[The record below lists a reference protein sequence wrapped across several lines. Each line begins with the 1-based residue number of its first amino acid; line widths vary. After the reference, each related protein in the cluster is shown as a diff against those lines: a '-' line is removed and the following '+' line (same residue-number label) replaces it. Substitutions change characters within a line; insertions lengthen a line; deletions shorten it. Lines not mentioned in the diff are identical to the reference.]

1 MISSRT
7 KENSTILSFVNKPQ
21 TLTVPCSLFPVPCS
35 LISTVHVNCVH
46 LLIGYLTYLHGILY
60 AKEYGWDN
68 TFEAYVA
75 CPLAEF
81 AKSQTDRERI
91 WIVEK
96 DGKVAGSIAIVEA
109 SQENAQLRWLLLHPN
124 LRGYGIGKT
133 LVEAAIRF
141 CQNSD

>member
-1 MISSRT
+1 M
-7 KENSTILSFVNKPQ
+7 
-21 TLTVPCSLFPVPCS
+21 
-35 LISTVHVNCVH
+35 
-46 LLIGYLTYLHGILY
+46 
-60 AKEYGWDN
+60 
-68 TFEAYVA
+68 
-75 CPLAEF
+75 AEF

-141 CQNSD
+141 CQDSDYSLVFLWTVSTLTKAAKLYHSVGFKLTEENIHKLWGTMVTEQRYELDL